1 MQDHEL
7 RLIQLK
13 LVKKE
18 IVKKQKC
25 KPITLVVKLMFN
37 LQVTSVYIKN

>member
-7 RLIQLK
+7 RLIHLK

-25 KPITLVVKLMFN
+25 EPFTLVVKTN
-37 LQVTSVYIKN
+37 V

>member
-13 LVKKE
+13 MFKKE
-18 IVKKQKC
+18 IVKKQKVKTFYIGC
-25 KPITLVVKLMFN
+25 KTNV
-37 LQVTSVYIKN
+37 

>member
-13 LVKKE
+13 MVKKE
-18 IVKKQKC
+18 IVKKTKVQTYNIGC
-25 KPITLVVKLMFN
+25 KTNV
-37 LQVTSVYIKN
+37 

>member
-13 LVKKE
+13 MVKKE

-37 LQVTSVYIKN
+37 LQVALVYIKN